1 VGHAGHS
8 AASALFEA
16 GFGHGG
22 HGASAG
28 LGTAVEIAA
37 FALFAVGSIAL
48 AVVDAREKLLPDRIV
63 FPLYGVGAVG
73 LTLAAWL
80 EHRWAA
86 LAVALAAGA
95 ALYVIFY
102 GIAMFGPLGFGDVK
116 LAGLLGLYLGWL
128 GIPAVF
134 AGILLGT
141 FAAACVAVGVVVV
154 RRARGLNWRG
164 YELSYGPYLLAGSW
178 AAILLDLV
186 R

>member
-1 VGHAGHS
+1 MGHAART
-8 AASALFEA
+8 AASAVFEA
-16 GFGHGG
+16 GFGRGG
-22 HGASAG
+22 HGGTAG
-28 LGTAVEIAA
+28 VGTAVEIAA

-128 GIPAVF
+128 GIPVVY

-141 FAAACVAVGVVVV
+141 FAAASVAVGVIVV

-164 YELSYGPYLLAGSW
+164 YELSYGPYLLVGSW
-178 AAILLDLV
+178 AAIVLDLV

>member
-1 VGHAGHS
+1 MGHAAR
-8 AASALFEA
+8 AASAVFEA
-16 GFGHGG
+16 GFGRGG
-22 HGASAG
+22 HGGTAA

-48 AVVDAREKLLPDRIV
+48 AVVDAREKLLPDRVV
-63 FPLYGVGAVG
+63 FPLYGVGVVG

-80 EHRWAA
+80 EHRWTA

-95 ALYVIFY
+95 VLYGIFY
-102 GIAMFGPLGFGDVK
+102 AIAMFGPLGFGDVK
-116 LAGLLGLYLGWL
+116 LAGVLGLFLGWL
-128 GIPAVF
+128 GIPVVY

-141 FAAACVAVGVVVV
+141 LVAALVAVGVIVV

-178 AAILLDLV
+178 AAIVLDLV